1 MKPERMRL
9 YQIALL
15 ILLIVCFAQVLWW
28 VLDQYRLSAQ
38 AVDRAREQEA
48 SIEQAAEV
56 LLELGAGRERVL
68 ELFPGLAFDA
78 DGKFTDNG
86 HGLVAQVRNER
97 IHRLIRYCA
106 EGSFFLIVLVIGM
119 GILSETLKRHAELHR
134 REHNFLAAVSHELK
148 SPIASIR
155 LSAETISLRD
165 PPSEKRQALIGRM
178 LDDLSRLEKM
188 VLSLLDTTLLDDGYF
203 NYRPETVR
211 LAQVAELVA
220 NELREQASAQKVEL
234 VKFVRPEESFEEL
247 ESLVQ
252 DAEDVLK
259 RLNLPFRTV
268 ELCAGDLGFSACKC
282 YDLEVWLP
290 GQQTFREISS
300 CSNFADFQARRALI
314 RYRPEGKKTR
324 PRFVHTLNGSG
335 LAIGRTIVA
344 ILENYQRADGSV
356 VVPEALV
363 PYLGGLTVLRPQ
375 PVS

>member
-234 VKFVRPEESFEEL
+234 VNKIP
-247 ESLVQ
+247 
-252 DAEDVLK
+252 
-259 RLNLPFRTV
+259 
-268 ELCAGDLGFSACKC
+268 
-282 YDLEVWLP
+282 
-290 GQQTFREISS
+290 
-300 CSNFADFQARRALI
+300 RALELRVDPI
-314 RYRPEGKKTR
+314 AIQTILHNLVDNAVKATAKASGGKVRLSARVEDGRVQIEVADNGIGIESGELKKIFRKFYRPGDEMR
-324 PRFVHTLNGSG
+324 RESRGSG
-335 LAIGRTIVA
+335 LGLYLVQRFAELGR
-344 ILENYQRADGSV
+344 G
-356 VVPEALV
+356 
-363 PYLGGLTVLRPQ
+363 TVLASSDGPGKGAVFT
-375 PVS
+375 VSLPAIQETQS